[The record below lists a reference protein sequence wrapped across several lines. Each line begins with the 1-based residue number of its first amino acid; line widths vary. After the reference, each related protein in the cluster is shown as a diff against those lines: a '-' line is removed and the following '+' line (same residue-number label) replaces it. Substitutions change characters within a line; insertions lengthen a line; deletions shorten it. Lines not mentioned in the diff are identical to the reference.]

1 MKLNSKFI
9 FITVFISIFFSVLY
23 ANFNIKNYDK
33 NIINK
38 NGVSTHL
45 LIKDDSFRYFSHGYE
60 IKQELKNNVDYFE
73 TGRTNFTKYLFPRII
88 ALYYLTFD
96 YNLYD
101 NIEKKIVNIGI
112 HKNFLYFQILLYY
125 LSVLF
130 LYTQIRRVIDNKYL
144 FFSILFLCLEPTIFQ
159 YHASFWSESIFFSF
173 QILIM
178 GFILSKN
185 YSNFRLFLL
194 GILLAFLA
202 LQRTNGFYYFVPL
215 LFYFYF
221 YFINKYD
228 FLKKIP
234 IIALGFILIT
244 SLVGYHNLKKSG
256 KYFIIPLEAKAA
268 LFAYV
273 VPNILDK
280 KDLQIERNNIL
291 DLVKEKNIIYED
303 KDLSKL
309 PYSQLGFTFCLR
321 FNSLE
326 TNPKYMEMC
335 DYINKRAKTLMV
347 TKPLN
352 TVKFFI
358 KSSLSFSVLNPF
370 HVFTDNKFNHDSKFY
385 LSEKQIKL
393 KKYRII
399 YSLIIYLICFL
410 GLIRI
415 IKTKNKQLLL
425 FVILSSLYFF
435 LILSWHGNNRYFVPV
450 LIYFSILFGYGANTI
465 LSFFVKNRIN

>member
-1 MKLNSKFI
+1 MRINSKFI
-9 FITVFISIFFSVLY
+9 IITIFISIFFSVLY

-38 NGVSTHL
+38 NGSSVHI

-60 IKQELKNNVDYFE
+60 IKQQLKNNVDYFE
-73 TGRTNFTKYLFPRII
+73 TGRPNFTKYLYPRII
-88 ALYYLTFD
+88 ALYYLVFD

-101 NIEKKIVNIGI
+101 NIENKVVNIGV

-130 LYTQIRRVIDNKYL
+130 LYTQIRKEIDNKYL
-144 FFSILFLCLEPTIFQ
+144 FFSVLFLCLEPTIFQ
-159 YHASFWSESIFFSF
+159 YHVSFWSESIFFSF

-178 GFILSKN
+178 GFVLSKN

-202 LQRTNGFYYFVPL
+202 LQRTNGFYYFIPL

-221 YFINKYD
+221 IKKFD
-228 FLKKIP
+228 FFKKTP
-234 IIALGFILIT
+234 MIALGFILIT

-256 KYFIIPLEAKAA
+256 KFFIVPLEAKAA

-280 KDLQIERNNIL
+280 KNLEMERDNIL
-291 DLVKEKNIIYED
+291 DLVEEKNIIYED

-326 TNPKYMEMC
+326 TNPKYLEMC
-335 DYINKRAKTLMV
+335 DYINKRAKILII

-352 TVKFFI
+352 TLKFFI

-370 HVFTDNKFNHDSKFY
+370 HVFTDNKFNQDSKFY
-385 LSEKQIKL
+385 LSETQVKL
-393 KKYRII
+393 KKYRIF
-399 YSLIIYLICFL
+399 YSLIIYLICFF
-410 GLIRI
+410 GLIKI
-415 IKTKNKQLLL
+415 MKSENKQLLL
-425 FVILSSLYFF
+425 FTILSSLYFF

-450 LIYFSILFGYGANTI
+450 LIYLSILFGYGANSV
-465 LSFFVKNRIN
+465 LSFFIKSKIN

>member
-1 MKLNSKFI
+1 MKINSKFI
-9 FITVFISIFFSVLY
+9 FITIFISIFFSVLY

-33 NIINK
+33 NIIRE
-38 NGVSTHL
+38 NGSSVHI

-60 IKQELKNNVDYFE
+60 IKQQLKNNVNYFE
-73 TGRTNFTKYLFPRII
+73 TGRPNFTKYLYPRII
-88 ALYYLTFD
+88 ALYYLVFD

-101 NIEKKIVNIGI
+101 DVKNKVVNIGI
-112 HKNFLYFQILLYY
+112 HKNFLYFQIILYY
-125 LSVLF
+125 LSVIF
-130 LYTQIRRVIDNKYL
+130 LYTQVRKKIDDKYL
-144 FFSILFLCLEPTIFQ
+144 FFSILFLCLEPTIIQ

-202 LQRTNGFYYFVPL
+202 LQRTNGFYYFIPL

-221 YFINKYD
+221 IKEFN
-228 FLKKIP
+228 FFRKIP
-234 IIALGFILIT
+234 MIALGFILIT

-256 KYFIIPLEAKAA
+256 KFFIVPLEAKAA

-273 VPNILDK
+273 VPNILNK
-280 KDLQIERNNIL
+280 KDLEIERDNIL
-291 DLVKEKNIIYED
+291 NLVEEKNIIYED

-326 TNPKYMEMC
+326 TNPKYLEMC
-335 DYINKRAKTLMV
+335 DYINKRAKILII
-347 TKPLN
+347 TKPLD
-352 TVKFFI
+352 TLKFFI
-358 KSSLSFSVLNPF
+358 QSSLSFSVLNPF
-370 HVFTDNKFNHDSKFY
+370 HVFTDNKFNQDSKFY
-385 LSEKQIKL
+385 LSETQIKL
-393 KKYRII
+393 KKYRIF
-399 YSLIIYLICFL
+399 YSLLIYLICLF
-410 GLIRI
+410 GLIKI
-415 IKTKNKQLLL
+415 MKNQNKHLLL

-450 LIYFSILFGYGANTI
+450 LIYLSILFGYGANSV
-465 LSFFVKNRIN
+465 LSFFIKSKIN